1 MSDAGN
7 NFTAYVDVGTLTPCP
22 HKNCIAIFVNGTS
35 GKPSPTEMF
44 VCNDNVD
51 IIGCV

>member
-1 MSDAGN
+1 MYDARN
-7 NFTAYVDVGTLTPCP
+7 NFTASVDVGTLTPCP
-22 HKNCIAIFVNGTS
+22 HTNCNAICVNGTS
-35 GKPSPTEMF
+35 GKPSPTEKF